1 MIGLVNHSKHRL
13 IRCVVQDEFTH
24 HSKRLQKML
33 ASFRAVNGQADRD
46 GGTSQALDKAVRIM
60 EDGVPPMEPVA
71 HGPLYGC

>member
-1 MIGLVNHSKHRL
+1 
-13 IRCVVQDEFTH
+13 
-24 HSKRLQKML
+24 ML